1 MAERELNQL
10 QETTEI
16 EEVLVPQIDPQS
28 LFNEYKNLADQ
39 AHDQQA
45 LIKLREELI
54 LKATNTDD
62 QTLLAAIEAC
72 NHYIETK
79 CNDVPEVNY
88 RYCNELFAH
97 GFFCFFGTVII
108 ILTLFSVLSPTL
120 LVLAPAFL
128 VMSLSI
134 GFTFKNAVQ
143 YLGSPGVFKNTTE
156 FTKLILSLAVTAEI
170 FFYNLTDVA
179 DITFQSSGFLATI
192 VLSLGLITLM
202 LSGYIFALAIKA
214 RQEIKSYLK
223 YQEYFNKV
231 IELENDFII
240 LNELKEGNFTN
251 FLEIGKAN
259 NLFDK
264 LQDKDI
270 DSFKK
275 EVQSLINE
283 DYDENAHPRNKL
295 TELIGA
301 NDAHKVE
308 KAIYQA
314 KKFEAFKAEN
324 KETSELLKKSFKQ
337 SMPLVATLDQKTYD
351 HEKITLYLRGIIG
364 AMGGDSADQ
373 KPSREL
379 SNHCLAQI
387 KALLQNN
394 DGEFID
400 ENALKCFTILEL
412 EAKLVQMEQPYI
424 KNIPYRLTA
433 DALLILSSMA
443 LHFIIGF
450 GVGATIYFT
459 APIFA
464 LGVLSL
470 ILFTFNEYRDFK
482 RKHFI
487 LGIST
492 TYISFIMMMVIF
504 VAIVG
509 GIGFNPLFLGFGIP
523 LVLLMAYAAKKFWLE
538 PKQDLMVAD
547 IEQSIQKLTEDKNTS
562 SQKATEQNLI
572 NKDNV
577 DSPHPDLEEKFV
589 KPSEELKPITT
600 EHSLTEDD
608 VVIEDNTS
616 EENSIDELDTDLD
629 SIEEQPKTETETDK
643 GKKTDG
649 PNEGTTD
656 EECNTSSDEDD
667 EDGDG
672 DSDNEGPHIH

>member
-1 MAERELNQL
+1 MASSESIQIPQTSEIL
-10 QETTEI
+10 ETQGS
-16 EEVLVPQIDPQS
+16 QIDPQA

-45 LIKLREELI
+45 LMKLREELI
-54 LKATNTDD
+54 LQATRTDD

-72 NHYIETK
+72 NHYVETK

-108 ILTLFSVLSPTL
+108 ILTLFSVLNPTL

-134 GFTFKNAVQ
+134 GYTFKNAVQ
-143 YLGSPGVFKNTTE
+143 YLSTPNVFKQTTE
-156 FTKLILSLAVTAEI
+156 LTKLILSLAITAEI
-170 FFYNLTDVA
+170 FFYNLSEVEN
-179 DITFQSSGFLATI
+179 ITFQSSGFLATI
-192 VLSLGLITLM
+192 VLSLGLITLL
-202 LSGYIFALAIKA
+202 LSTYIFVLAIKA
-214 RQEIKSYLK
+214 RQEISSYLK
-223 YQEYFNKV
+223 YKEYFNQV
-231 IELENDFII
+231 AEIENRFIVLDDLNNGKFDDFIA
-240 LNELKEGNFTN
+240 
-251 FLEIGKAN
+251 IGKN
-259 NLFDK
+259 KGLFIR
-264 LQDKDI
+264 LNDKDKE
-270 DSFKK
+270 SFKK
-275 EVQSLINE
+275 QIKLLINDDPSNRDQARKE
-283 DYDENAHPRNKL
+283 L
-295 TELIGA
+295 IQLIGA
-301 NDAHKVE
+301 NDTHTVE
-308 KAIYQA
+308 KAIH
-314 KKFEAFKAEN
+314 KTIKFEAFKTEN
-324 KETSELLKKSFKQ
+324 KETSELLKKSFRQ
-337 SMPLVATLDQKTYD
+337 SMPLVTALDQKTYD
-351 HEKITLYLRGIIG
+351 SKKITLYLRGIIG
-364 AMGGDSADQ
+364 AMGESSDDQ

-387 KALLQNN
+387 KSLLQNK

-400 ENALKCFTILEL
+400 ENALKCYTILEL
-412 EAKLVQMEQPYI
+412 EARLVQMDQPYI

-433 DALLILSSMA
+433 DALLIFSSMA
-443 LHFIIGF
+443 LHIMIGF

-538 PKQDLMVAD
+538 PKQDLIVAD

-562 SQKATEQNLI
+562 SQKATEENLI

-577 DSPHPDLEEKFV
+577 DSPHPDQEQRFV
-589 KPSEELKPITT
+589 TPAEALKPITT
-600 EHSLTEDD
+600 EDSLTEEY
-608 VVIEDNTS
+608 VTV
-616 EENSIDELDTDLD
+616 EEKSVDELDDDL
-629 SIEEQPKTETETDK
+629 SSVAEQPKTETKTDK
-643 GKKTDG
+643 EKKFADR
-649 PNEGTTD
+649 NEGTTD
-656 EECNTSSDEDD
+656 EECNTSSDED

-672 DSDNEGPHIH
+672 DSENEGPKIH